1 MHFAAVPVSMGL
13 RRARMKPH
21 EGAGGATSKSP
32 QPASGS
38 IILEKPPDG
47 YYHITYL
54 KNVNE
59 GEDGDGWPAS
69 SEPYRSNVQFFQW
82 LPGDR
87 VTGQG
92 NLNRFETS
100 ISHASCFWMSQM
112 QVGEHLVAVENG
124 NFWPSSN
131 SPRFPKRLIVEARVV
146 WLTSSA
152 VHVHLPEVNVVLDQ
166 KRIRLPAMAQKLNR
180 RVRQHRGPANHRSDE
195 SSEWL
200 RQPFYPQVNG
210 NWRTANLADYYPPDI
225 W

>member
-1 MHFAAVPVSMGL
+1 
-13 RRARMKPH
+13 
-21 EGAGGATSKSP
+21 
-32 QPASGS
+32 
-38 IILEKPPDG
+38 
-47 YYHITYL
+47 
-54 KNVNE
+54 
-59 GEDGDGWPAS
+59 
-69 SEPYRSNVQFFQW
+69 
-82 LPGDR
+82 
-87 VTGQG
+87 
-92 NLNRFETS
+92 
-100 ISHASCFWMSQM
+100 MSQM

-152 VHVHLPEVNVVLDQ
+152 VHVRLPEVNVVLDQ

-210 NWRTANLADYYPPDI
+210 NWCTANLADYYPPDI
-225 W
+225 WFAFDQKVESAGIQRPVDYERQRLEQLLGVNADASRHEVIAAFRVKIKSVHPDFGGDPVEFQSLIQARNALLCYYKN